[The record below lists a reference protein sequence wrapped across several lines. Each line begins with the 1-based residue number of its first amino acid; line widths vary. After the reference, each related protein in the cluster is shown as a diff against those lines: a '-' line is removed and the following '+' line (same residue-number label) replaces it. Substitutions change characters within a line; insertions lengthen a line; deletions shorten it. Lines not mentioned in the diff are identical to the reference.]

1 VTAEDVTGDPAG
13 TRRSSAAGRDTG
25 VVSDPP
31 TDERDVPFSVRGALG
46 WWFGPLL
53 RRSSWD
59 ALWYVAVGVPWSIV
73 MLVATAVTMVLTFGL
88 TFVVVG
94 LFLVVPTFALV
105 DSMVSVERRR
115 AEWIGRRIAPRPRRT
130 VGDGARWWRSIASAV
145 TDPER
150 WRQVG
155 FVVAYAVVAPVLFAL
170 ALAAWIVII
179 VVAAG
184 MLADVGG
191 IDVLGVVLIVVLL
204 GVAPRVGVAVA
215 QLAGSFVAWF
225 LGPDPTAELA
235 GRVEEL
241 ATQRNEILEAV
252 AAERR
257 RIERNLHDGVQ
268 QQLVALGIDIGRAR
282 AKLSDDPDT
291 ARDLLDAARRTLQAA
306 IGEMRVIGRGL
317 HPAVLDDRGLDAALS
332 SVVSAS
338 PIPIAVDVD
347 LVGNLPDD
355 TAATA
360 FYVVNEAIANVL
372 KHAHARSASVRVT
385 EESVDPRVI
394 RITVHDDGGGGAEP
408 AAGTG
413 LAGIRARI
421 EGVDGAMRIDSP
433 PGGPT
438 TLVAVLPVRDTASSL
453 PLPPPPPSPSG
464 SVTT

>member
-1 VTAEDVTGDPAG
+1 MSTGEVPWHPPGEHRPSVAE
-13 TRRSSAAGRDTG
+13 RDT
-25 VVSDPP
+25 VAVSDPP
-31 TDERDVPFSVRGALG
+31 ADDRDVPFSIRSALG

-53 RRSSWD
+53 LRSSWD
-59 ALWYVAVGVPWSIV
+59 ALWYLIVGLLWSIV
-73 MLVATAVTMVLTFGL
+73 MVVAMVVTMALTFGL
-88 TFVVVG
+88 VFVVVG

-115 AEWIGRRIAPRPRRT
+115 AEWIGRRIAPRPCRT
-130 VGDGARWWRSIASAV
+130 VADGARRWRSIASAV

-150 WRQVG
+150 WRQAG

-170 ALAAWIVII
+170 ALAAWVVIL
-179 VVAAG
+179 VVMVG
-184 MLADVGG
+184 VLADPGG
-191 IDVLGVVLIVVLL
+191 IDVLGVVLVVVLL
-204 GVAPRVGVAVA
+204 GVAPRISAAVA

-225 LGPDPTAELA
+225 LGPDPTVELA

-241 ATQRNEILEAV
+241 ATQRDDILEAV

-268 QQLVALGIDIGRAR
+268 QQLVALGIDIGRAQ
-282 AKLSDDPDT
+282 AKLADEPDA
-291 ARDLLDAARRTLQAA
+291 ARDLLDAARHTLRAA

-332 SVVSAS
+332 SIVSAT

-355 TAATA
+355 TASTA
-360 FYVVNEAIANVL
+360 YYVVNEAIANVL
-372 KHAHARSASVRVT
+372 KHAHAKSASIRVT
-385 EESVDPRVI
+385 EESADPRVI
-394 RITVHDDGGGGAEP
+394 RIAVHDDGAGGAEP

-413 LAGIRARI
+413 LAGIRARV
-421 EGVDGAMRIDSP
+421 EGVDGTMQIDSP

-438 TLVAVLPVRDTASSL
+438 TLVAVLPVRVPATSL
-453 PLPPPPPSPSG
+453 PPPSPSG
-464 SVTT
+464 PVTT